1 VCSES
6 LWRQLQ
12 HHPIPPSD
20 STSGRNQRQ
29 DFVTLVAA
37 VSLLRLE
44 ILSRLLATLTGLFWV
59 GFCCHF
65 LLCWKRLLAATTI
78 RHDISRN
85 NHYQRHSNRKE
96 IAIVPAG
103 TLRQVF

>member
-12 HHPIPPSD
+12 HHSIPPSD

-59 GFCCHF
+59 GF
-65 LLCWKRLLAATTI
+65 LLPLLALLEAA
-78 RHDISRN
+78 ISRDN
-85 NHYQRHSNRKE
+85 YSPRH
-96 IAIVPAG
+96 
-103 TLRQVF
+103 